1 MARQQKKENAN
12 SSAVALRRTLPH
24 NLEAEDAVLGAFLT
38 DADIMADNLAGL
50 SEDDFYSPA
59 NRTVFECMKDLA
71 AKSMPVDIVTVT
83 GKLEREEKL
92 ADAGGLER
100 LEELADTLPSAAN
113 CEYYI
118 GILKRDSL
126 MRRIIGTCGKVIDN
140 AFSLDDA
147 QKALAVAEASIYEIG
162 TENQKGELVPISGPA
177 IEVIDRLSEVYKT
190 KKPATG
196 LMSHYRNLD
205 RMTNGF
211 MPGQMIIIAARP
223 GCGKTSFAM
232 SIATNIAKYSPEK
245 VVAAFNLEMSSQEL
259 VQRILVSLTGIDNST
274 LIKGEETQDELQK
287 LFEAQRQLSESRLF
301 IDDTASQTAEEIM
314 SKCRRLKAKQ
324 KRLDLVI
331 IDYLQLMSPSKN
343 RDGNRQQ
350 EVADTS
356 RFIKMMAKELKV
368 PVIVLSQMS
377 RDIEKREDKTPMLAD
392 LRESGSIEQDADMVF
407 FLNNADGEN
416 EDTVE
421 KKNVSLIIAKHR
433 NGATGTI
440 YYVFDKKH
448 MRFSVAVNKKQA
460 DNAAPSADGSPEN
473 VGDIAKSLNEEEE
486 YYAEEE
492 YAPVGEPD
500 DYYPEGAPEDAPVGE
515 PDDYGFAELNDSVDF
530 VPPPDEE

>member
-1 MARQQKKENAN
+1 MAKQQRKADTK
-12 SSAVALRRTLPH
+12 STAVALHRTLPH
-24 NLEAEDAVLGAFLT
+24 NTEAEDAVLGAFLT
-38 DADIMADNLAGL
+38 DADILADQLAGIK
-50 SEDDFYSPA
+50 EEDFYSPA
-59 NRTVFECMKDLA
+59 NRTVFACIKELA
-71 AKSMPVDIVTVT
+71 SRSVPVDIVTVT
-83 GKLEREEKL
+83 GKLEKEQKL
-92 ADAGGLER
+92 EDAGGLER
-100 LEELADTLPSAAN
+100 LEELADTLPSSAN

-118 GILKRDSL
+118 GIIKRDAL
-126 MRRIIGTCGKVIDN
+126 MRRIIGTCGDVIDN
-140 AFSLDDA
+140 AFSLDDS
-147 QKALAVAEASIYEIG
+147 QKALAFAEASIYDIG
-162 TENQKGELVPISGPA
+162 TENQKGELVQIGEPTL
-177 IEVIDRLSEVYKT
+177 EVVDRLSEVFRT
-190 KKPATG
+190 KRPATG

-232 SIATNIAKYSPEK
+232 SIATNIAKYEPEK

-274 LIKGEETQDELQK
+274 MIKGEETQEELQK

-331 IDYLQLMSPSKN
+331 IDYLQLMNPSKN
-343 RDGNRQQ
+343 REGNRQQ

-377 RDIEKREDKTPMLAD
+377 RDIEKRDDKTPMLAD

-407 FLNNADGEN
+407 FLNNADGDN

-460 DNAAPSADGSPEN
+460 ETTAAPAESEPEN
-473 VGDIAKSLNEEEE
+473 AGDIAKESEE
-486 YYAEEE
+486 
-492 YAPVGEPD
+492 
-500 DYYPEGAPEDAPVGE
+500 DYYVEDDFAPIEEPVEDF
-515 PDDYGFAELNDSVDF
+515 DLSELQDAADF
-530 VPPPDEE
+530 IPPADEE

>member
-1 MARQQKKENAN
+1 MAKQKSEDKNKTV
-12 SSAVALRRTLPH
+12 VALRRTMPH
-24 NLEAEDAVLGAFLT
+24 NTEAEDAVLGAFLT
-38 DADIMADNLAGL
+38 DADILADHAAGL
-50 SEDDFYSPA
+50 SEEDFYSPA
-59 NRTVFECMKDLA
+59 NKVLFRCIKDLA
-71 AKSMPVDIVTVT
+71 AKSVPVDIVTVT
-83 GKLEREEKL
+83 GRLEKEEKL
-92 ADAGGLER
+92 KSAGGLER
-100 LEELADTLPSAAN
+100 LEELADVLPSAAN

-118 GILKRDSL
+118 DIIKRDSL
-126 MRRIIGTCGKVIDN
+126 MRRVIGTSCKVIDN
-140 AFSLDDA
+140 AFSQEDS
-147 QKALAVAEASIYEIG
+147 QKALAFAEASIYDIG
-162 TENQKGELVPISGPA
+162 TQNQKGELVPIGEPTL
-177 IEVIDRLSEVYKT
+177 EVVDKLSEVFRT

-232 SIATNIAKYSPEK
+232 SIATNIAKYEPEK

-274 LIKGEETQDELQK
+274 LIKGEETQEELQK
-287 LFEAQRQLSESRLF
+287 LFIAQRQLSESRLF

-331 IDYLQLMSPSKN
+331 IDYLQLMSPSRN

-392 LRESGSIEQDADMVF
+392 LRESGSIEQDADMVY
-407 FLNNADGEN
+407 FLNNADGDN

-460 DNAAPSADGSPEN
+460 ESTPTPEQAQPEN
-473 VGDIAKSLNEEEE
+473 AGDIAQENLEEG
-486 YYAEEE
+486 YYVEEE

-500 DYYPEGAPEDAPVGE
+500 DVADFDLSELQDA
-515 PDDYGFAELNDSVDF
+515 ADF
-530 VPPPDEE
+530 LPPADEE

>member
-1 MARQQKKENAN
+1 MANQRRKEEN
-12 SSAVALRRTLPH
+12 SNTAVALRRTLPH
-24 NLEAEDAVLGAFLT
+24 NLEAENAVLGAFLT
-38 DADIMADNLAGL
+38 DAEILADMLAGL
-50 SEDDFYSPA
+50 KEDDFYSPA
-59 NRTVFECMKDLA
+59 NRVVFACIRDLA
-71 AKSMPVDIVTVT
+71 ARSVPADIVTVT
-83 GKLEREEKL
+83 GKLEKDGKLEE
-92 ADAGGLER
+92 AGGLER
-100 LEELADTLPSAAN
+100 LEELADTLPSTAN

-118 GILKRDSL
+118 EIIKRDAL

-140 AFSLDDA
+140 AFTLDDS
-147 QKALAVAEASIYEIG
+147 QKALAFAEASIYEIG
-162 TENQKGELVPISGPA
+162 TENQRGELVPIGEPTL
-177 IEVIDRLSEVYKT
+177 EVVDRLAEVFRT
-190 KKPATG
+190 KQPATG

-232 SIATNIAKYSPEK
+232 SIATNIAKYEPEK

-274 LIKGEETQDELQK
+274 LIKGEETQDQLQK
-287 LFEAQRQLSESRLF
+287 LFEAHEKLRDSKLF

-331 IDYLQLMSPSKN
+331 IDYLQLMSPSRN

-407 FLNNADGEN
+407 FLNNADGDN

-433 NGATGTI
+433 NGATGTV

-448 MRFSVAVNKKQA
+448 MRFSVAVNKKHA
-460 DNAAPSADGSPEN
+460 EVAAPEQTGPES
-473 VGDIAKSLNEEEE
+473 VGDVASELRE
-486 YYAEEE
+486 
-492 YAPVGEPD
+492 D
-500 DYYPEGAPEDAPVGE
+500 DYYVEDEFAPIEEPAGDFDLSELQDAADFMPPSDGE
-515 PDDYGFAELNDSVDF
+515 
-530 VPPPDEE
+530 

>member
-1 MARQQKKENAN
+1 MITSRSSKLSEIRGDTMAKQRKEER
-12 SSAVALRRTLPH
+12 SSTAVALRRTLPH

-38 DADIMADNLAGL
+38 DADILAEHLAGL
-50 SEDDFYSPA
+50 SDSDFYSPA
-59 NRTVFECMKDLA
+59 NREVFNCMKELA
-71 AKSMPVDIVTVT
+71 AKSVPVDIVTVT
-83 GKLEREEKL
+83 GKLERDEKL
-92 ADAGGLER
+92 EAAGGLER

-118 GILKRDSL
+118 SILRRDAL
-126 MRRIIGTCGKVIDN
+126 MRRIIGTCGNVIDN

-147 QKALAVAEASIYEIG
+147 EKALALAEASIYEIG
-162 TENQKGELVPISGPA
+162 TNNQKGELVQIGEPTL
-177 IEVIDRLSEVYKT
+177 EVVDRLSEVFRT

-196 LMSHYRNLD
+196 LMTHYRNLD

-223 GCGKTSFAM
+223 GCGKTSYAM

-259 VQRILVSLTGIDNST
+259 VQRILVSLTGIDNAT
-274 LIKGEETQDELQK
+274 MIKGEETQEELQR
-287 LFEAQRQLSESRLF
+287 LFEAQRQLSESKLF

-460 DNAAPSADGSPEN
+460 ENAPSSEQADPEAVGDLAKELNGETEYYEEQEFAPIEEPSYSDFDLSELQDSADFIPPADGE
-473 VGDIAKSLNEEEE
+473 
-486 YYAEEE
+486 
-492 YAPVGEPD
+492 
-500 DYYPEGAPEDAPVGE
+500 
-515 PDDYGFAELNDSVDF
+515 
-530 VPPPDEE
+530 

>member
-1 MARQQKKENAN
+1 MSLRPCKLKGIIMARQQKIEDKNTT
-12 SSAVALRRTLPH
+12 AVALRRTLPH
-24 NLEAEDAVLGAFLT
+24 NTEAEDAVLGAFLT
-38 DADIMADNLAGL
+38 DADMVADFASGL
-50 SEDDFYSPA
+50 EESDFYSPA
-59 NRTVFECMKDLA
+59 NRVVFACIRDLA
-71 AKSMPVDIVTVT
+71 IKSVPVDIVTVT
-83 GKLEREEKL
+83 GKLEREQKIE
-92 ADAGGLER
+92 DAGGLER

-118 GILKRDSL
+118 GIIKRDAL
-126 MRRIIGTCGKVIDN
+126 MRRIIGTCGDVIDN

-147 QKALAVAEASIYEIG
+147 EKALAFAEASIYDIG
-162 TENQKGELVPISGPA
+162 TENQKGELVPIGQPSL
-177 IEVIDRLSEVYKT
+177 EVVDRLAEVFRT

-232 SIATNIAKYSPEK
+232 SIATNIAKYEPEK

-274 LIKGEETQDELQK
+274 LIKGEETTEELQK
-287 LFEAQRQLSESRLF
+287 LFEAQRQLFESRLF

-314 SKCRRLKAKQ
+314 SKCRRLKAQQ

-331 IDYLQLMSPSKN
+331 IDYLQLMNPSKN
-343 RDGNRQQ
+343 REGNRQQ

-377 RDIEKREDKTPMLAD
+377 RDIEKRDDKTPMLAD

-407 FLNNADGEN
+407 FLNNADGDN

-433 NGATGTI
+433 NGATGTV

-448 MRFSVAVNKKQA
+448 MRFSVAVNKKQTESV
-460 DNAAPSADGSPEN
+460 PSAEQSLPEN
-473 VGDIAKSLNEEEE
+473 VGDIAK
-486 YYAEEE
+486 
-492 YAPVGEPD
+492 
-500 DYYPEGAPEDAPVGE
+500 
-515 PDDYGFAELNDSVDF
+515 ELNDGDYYVEEEFAPLEEPEADF
-530 VPPPDEE
+530 DLSELQDAADFRPPADEE

>member
-1 MARQQKKENAN
+1 MAKTQKKDEGK
-12 SSAVALRRTLPH
+12 SASIALRRTLPH

-38 DADIMADNLAGL
+38 DSEILAENLAKMTT
-50 SEDDFYSPA
+50 DDFYSSA
-59 NRTVFECMKDLA
+59 NRTVFECMKELG
-71 AKSMPVDIVTVT
+71 AKNVPVDIVTVT
-83 GKLEREEKL
+83 GKLEKDGRLEE
-92 ADAGGLER
+92 AGGLER
-100 LEELADTLPSAAN
+100 IEELADTLPSSAN

-118 GILKRDSL
+118 SMLKRDAL
-126 MRRIIGTCGKVIDN
+126 MRRIIGTCSGIIDN
-140 AFSLDDA
+140 AFTLDDA
-147 QKALAVAEASIYEIG
+147 QKVLAIAEASIYGIG
-162 TENQKGELVPISGPA
+162 TDNQRGELVQIGEPTL
-177 IEVIDRLSEVYKT
+177 EVVDKLSEVFRT
-190 KKPATG
+190 KRPTTG
-196 LMSHYRNLD
+196 LMTHYRNLD
-205 RMTNGF
+205 RVTNGF
-211 MPGQMIIIAARP
+211 MPGQMIILAARP

-259 VQRILVSLTGIDNST
+259 VQRILVSLTGIDNTT
-274 LIKGEETQDELQK
+274 LIKGEETHEELQK
-287 LFEAQRQLSESRLF
+287 LFEAQRLLAESNLF
-301 IDDTASQTAEEIM
+301 VDDTAAQTAEEIM
-314 SKCRRLKAKQ
+314 SKCRRLKAVK

-331 IDYLQLMSPSKN
+331 IDYMQLTNPSKN

-356 RFIKMMAKELKV
+356 RFLKMMAKELKV

-407 FLNNADGEN
+407 FLNNADGDN

-440 YYVFDKKH
+440 YFVFDKKH

-460 DNAAPSADGSPEN
+460 ESVPSSGEKAPEA
-473 VGDIAKSLNEEEE
+473 VGDLAAELNGEEE
-486 YYAEEE
+486 YYVVEDDG
-492 YAPVGEPD
+492 YAPVGEP
-500 DYYPEGAPEDAPVGE
+500 PVGE
-515 PDDYGFAELNDSVDF
+515 PPAGDDFGFSDLRDSVDF
-530 VPPPDEE
+530 IPPSDVE

>member
-1 MARQQKKENAN
+1 MAKQQRKADTK
-12 SSAVALRRTLPH
+12 STAVALRRTLPH
-24 NLEAEDAVLGAFLT
+24 NTEAEDAVLGAFLT
-38 DADIMADNLAGL
+38 DADILADQLAGIK
-50 SEDDFYSPA
+50 EEDFYSPA
-59 NRTVFECMKDLA
+59 NRTVFACIKELA
-71 AKSMPVDIVTVT
+71 SRSVPVDIVTVT
-83 GKLEREEKL
+83 GKLEKEQKL
-92 ADAGGLER
+92 EDAGGLER
-100 LEELADTLPSAAN
+100 LEELADTLPSSAN

-118 GILKRDSL
+118 GIIKRDAL
-126 MRRIIGTCGKVIDN
+126 MRRIIGTCGDVIDN
-140 AFSLDDA
+140 AFSLDDS
-147 QKALAVAEASIYEIG
+147 QKALAFAEASIYDIG
-162 TENQKGELVPISGPA
+162 TENQKGELVQIGEPTL
-177 IEVIDRLSEVYKT
+177 EVVDRLSEVFRT
-190 KKPATG
+190 KRPATG

-232 SIATNIAKYSPEK
+232 SIATNIAKYEPEK

-274 LIKGEETQDELQK
+274 MIKGEETQEELQK

-331 IDYLQLMSPSKN
+331 IDYLQLMNPSKN
-343 RDGNRQQ
+343 REGNRQQ

-377 RDIEKREDKTPMLAD
+377 RDIEKRDDKTPMLAD

-407 FLNNADGEN
+407 FLNNADGDN

-448 MRFSVAVNKKQA
+448 MRFSVAVNKKHA
-460 DNAAPSADGSPEN
+460 ETTAAPAESKPEN
-473 VGDIAKSLNEEEE
+473 AGDIAKESEEDYYVEDDFAPIEE
-486 YYAEEE
+486 
-492 YAPVGEPD
+492 PVGDFDLSELQ
-500 DYYPEGAPEDAPVGE
+500 DA
-515 PDDYGFAELNDSVDF
+515 ADF
-530 VPPPDEE
+530 IPPADEE

>member
-1 MARQQKKENAN
+1 MAKQQKKEDKS

-38 DADIMADNLAGL
+38 DVDILAENLAKL
-50 SEDDFYSPA
+50 REEDFYSLA
-59 NRTVFECMKDLA
+59 NRTVYNCMKDLA
-71 AKSMPVDIVTVT
+71 ARSVPVDIVTVT
-83 GKLEREEKL
+83 GKLEKDGLLGE
-92 ADAGGLER
+92 AGGLER

-113 CEYYI
+113 SEYYI
-118 GILKRDSL
+118 SILKRDAL
-126 MRRIIGTCGKVIDN
+126 MRRIIGTCTSVIDN

-147 QKALAVAEASIYEIG
+147 QKALALAEASIYEIG
-162 TENQKGELVPISGPA
+162 TENQRGELVQIGVPTL
-177 IEVIDRLSEVYKT
+177 EVVDRLSEVFRT
-190 KKPATG
+190 KRPATG
-196 LMSHYRNLD
+196 LMTHYRNLD

-211 MPGQMIIIAARP
+211 MPGQMIVLAARP

-274 LIKGEETQDELQK
+274 MIKGEETQEELQR
-287 LFEAQRQLSESRLF
+287 LFEAQRQLSESNLYV
-301 IDDTASQTAEEIM
+301 DDTAAQTAEEIM
-314 SKCRRLKAKQ
+314 SKCRRLKAKK
-324 KRLDLVI
+324 KRLDFVI
-331 IDYLQLMSPSKN
+331 IDYMQLTSPSKN

-368 PVIVLSQMS
+368 PVMVLSQMS
-377 RDIEKREDKTPMLAD
+377 RDIEKREDKTPILAD

-448 MRFSVAVNKKQA
+448 MRFSVAVNKKMAESAPTAQEGA
-460 DNAAPSADGSPEN
+460 PENAAE
-473 VGDIAKSLNEEEE
+473 IARKLSEEEE
-486 YYAEEE
+486 YYEADEGFAPLEE
-492 YAPVGEPD
+492 
-500 DYYPEGAPEDAPVGE
+500 PEGG
-515 PDDYGFAELNDSVDF
+515 DYDLSELRDSADF
-530 VPPPDEE
+530 LPPSDEQ